1 MDFSSVIEALELPTH
16 DGLLLACESVA
27 GSGERPAV
35 LLAHGFG
42 QTRQSWAGTQR
53 RLHAAGHRSLAFDMR
68 GHGQSQRNPDARTY
82 AADQFVED
90 LHRVADALPPGPVLV
105 GASMGGLTG
114 LLAQAKRPRFSA
126 LVLVDVTPHWESA
139 GAERIQRFMGA
150 HPDGFADFDAA
161 ADAIAAYLPHRRER
175 KRPEQLRHL
184 LRENAG
190 RLHWHWDPRLL
201 REFVLDGAALQAQV
215 AAATARID
223 VPVLLSSGG
232 RSDLVSDRTVA
243 DFLARVPHARHER
256 LPEATHMVAGDDND
270 AFADVLLRHLGAQS
284 PSFPASAPEPLPPAR
299 APEHGA

>member
-1 MDFSSVIEALELPTH
+1 M
-16 DGLLLACESVA
+16 G
-27 GSGERPAV
+27 PATPV

-53 RLHAAGHRSLAFDMR
+53 RLQAAGHPSLAFDMR
-68 GHGQSQRNPDARTY
+68 GHGQSGRNPVAVPY
-82 AADQFVED
+82 AADQFVAD
-90 LHRVADALPPGPVLV
+90 LHRVADALPPAPVLV

-114 LLAQAKRPRFSA
+114 LLAQAQRPRFSA
-126 LVLVDVTPHWESA
+126 LVLVDVTPQWENA

-150 HPDGFADFDAA
+150 HPDGFADFDEA
-161 ADAIAAYLPHRRER
+161 ADAIGAYLPHRRER

-184 LRENAG
+184 LHARDG

-201 REFVLDGAALQAQV
+201 GEFVLASDALQALL

-223 VPVLLSSGG
+223 VPVLLISGG

-270 AFADVLLRHLGAQS
+270 AFAEVLLRYLGAQS
-284 PSFPASAPEPLPPAR
+284 FSTPACAPD
-299 APEHGA
+299 HGAVP